1 MIPRPA
7 RRSSTGAPA
16 RLSNGLVIATD
27 EASAGAA
34 SLLRAELE
42 AATRWRIEVR
52 DAGEQGPHG
61 TVTLRVEPGAG
72 RSPDS
77 YRLVSHTGGVD
88 ITGTGPAGVFYG
100 TRSLLQLL
108 PAACLRSAPSGE
120 LPAVVEVAGTDIED
134 GPRFGWRGA
143 HLDVSRHFMPKTFV
157 LRLIDVLALHK
168 MNVLH
173 LHLTDDQGWRF
184 PVEKWP
190 RLTEVGAWR
199 RESSSGDVAEHR
211 FDGAPHGGFYSKA
224 DLHEIVAYAARR
236 LVTVVPEIDMPG
248 HMQAAIAAYPELGN
262 AGEPLEVLTSW
273 GISDHVLNLD
283 EPTIQF
289 CFDVL
294 GEILEVFPSTW
305 IHIGGDECPTAE
317 WEVSARARRRMREL
331 GLEDAR
337 SLQGWMTTRLAEFLS
352 ERGRTLV
359 GWDEILDAGA
369 PKDAVVMAWRGQHRG
384 ASSGPGRTRRG
395 HGARAVAL
403 FRLGLRRRP
412 SRAAGD
418 PRRNEYRARLQATS
432 RLPPGSEARNA
443 RRVLGAQCQ
452 LWTEY
457 VSDPL
462 HAEYMYFPR
471 ACAFSE
477 VVWSPA
483 DREWAEFLPRL
494 SEHLTRLDALGVNY
508 RPLEGPKPG
517 QAATWPA

>member
-27 EASAGAA
+27 EPSAGAA

-52 DAGEQGPHG
+52 DAGEHGPHG
-61 TVTLRVEPGAG
+61 TVTLRVESGAGAG

-88 ITGTGPAGVFYG
+88 ITGTGAAGVFYG

-120 LPAVVEVAGTDIED
+120 LPAVVEVAGAAIED

-199 RESSSGDVAEHR
+199 RESSSGNVAEHR

-262 AGEPLEVLTSW
+262 TGEPLEVLTSW

-294 GEILEVFPSTW
+294 GELLEVFPSTW

-337 SLQGWMTTRLAEFLS
+337 SPQGWMTTRLAEFLS

-395 HGARAVAL
+395 HGARAMAL

-418 PRRNEYRARLQATS
+418 PRRNEYRARL
-432 RLPPGSEARNA
+432 RLRADSHRA
-443 RRVLGAQCQ
+443 RRRG
-452 LWTEY
+452 T
-457 VSDPL
+457 PT
-462 HAEYMYFPR
+462 R
-471 ACAFSE
+471 ARRP
-477 VVWSPA
+477 VPA
-483 DREWAEFLPRL
+483 LDRVR
-494 SEHLTRLDALGVNY
+494 
-508 RPLEGPKPG
+508 
-517 QAATWPA
+517 Q